1 MEAMEVTEVTAMVT
15 VLMDMEA
22 IIEVCFYKM
31 NLTALEVVP

>member
-22 IIEVCFYKM
+22 IIEVCMLF
-31 NLTALEVVP
+31 LGGLFSFLAA